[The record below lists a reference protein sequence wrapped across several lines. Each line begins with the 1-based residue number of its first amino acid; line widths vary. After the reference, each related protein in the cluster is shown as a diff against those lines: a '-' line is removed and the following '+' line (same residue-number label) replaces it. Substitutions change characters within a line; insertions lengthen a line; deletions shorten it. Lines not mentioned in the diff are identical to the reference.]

1 MSLRRSCGTATA
13 MVVAMTALASA
24 ASAATVMITGA
35 DGNPTPLSPGLVVA
49 NISPSLQPG
58 FTPDEARYS
67 LYALDASGS
76 LASPEHKC
84 EATAYASP
92 TAVQYRGNGAY
103 AAVLRTFAAKD
114 TSCTSPLQDE
124 RVDFTIAGATAIAAP
139 SPVLLLRQPNADS
152 TTGYDL
158 PVTPV
163 AGAGGYEVRSALG
176 GVTGA
181 DGAFTGPSEVAQV
194 SSATGRAAVSFRWP
208 GRYTFIARAYTSY
221 ARAFTPWS
229 RPLSVT
235 VRAPFD
241 VLAYTLRFTDD
252 TGPSF
257 RLEGQVREPSARGN
271 VSFAAAHGKR
281 GTYRSLGYARLT
293 PTATFAKRF
302 RLRPGS
308 YRLRISFRGSATV
321 ARGSLVQIVR
331 VGRRIAV
338 G

>member
-1 MSLRRSCGTATA
+1 MTLRRSCGTAA
-13 MVVAMTALASA
+13 AVVVVMATLVPV
-24 ASAATVMITGA
+24 ASAATVMITAA
-35 DGNPTPLSPGLVVA
+35 DGNPTPLSPGLVVG

-58 FTPDEARYS
+58 FAPDEARYS
-67 LYALDASGS
+67 LYALDAGGS

-84 EATAYASP
+84 ESTGYASP
-92 TAVQYRGNGAY
+92 TPVQYRGNGTY
-103 AAVLRTFAAKD
+103 AAVLRTFGAKD
-114 TSCTSPLQDE
+114 TSCTSPLQDQ
-124 RVDFTIAGATAIAAP
+124 RLDFTIAGSTAIAAP
-139 SPVLLLRQPNADS
+139 SPVLLLRQANADS
-152 TTGYDL
+152 TTGHEF
-158 PVTPV
+158 PVIPV
-163 AGAGGYEVRSALG
+163 AGADDYEVRYALG

-181 DGAFTGPSEVAQV
+181 DGAFTGPSEIAPV
-194 SSATGRAAVSFRWP
+194 SSATGRAAVSFRSP

-221 ARAFTPWS
+221 PRASTPWS

-257 RLEGQVREPSARGN
+257 RLEGQVREPSARGR
-271 VSFAAAHGKR
+271 VSLAAARGKHGA
-281 GTYRSLGYARLT
+281 YRSLGYARLT

-308 YRLRISFRGSATV
+308 YRLRISFRGSATT

-331 VGRRIAV
+331 VSRRIAV

>member
-1 MSLRRSCGTATA
+1 
-13 MVVAMTALASA
+13 
-24 ASAATVMITGA
+24 
-35 DGNPTPLSPGLVVA
+35 
-49 NISPSLQPG
+49 
-58 FTPDEARYS
+58 
-67 LYALDASGS
+67 
-76 LASPEHKC
+76 
-84 EATAYASP
+84 
-92 TAVQYRGNGAY
+92 VQYRGNGAY
-103 AAVLRTFAAKD
+103 AAVLRTFGVKD
-114 TSCTSPLQDE
+114 TSCSSPLQDE
-124 RVDFTIAGATAIAAP
+124 RLDFTIAGSTAIATP
-139 SPVLLLRQPNADS
+139 SPVLLLREANADPA
-152 TTGYDL
+152 TGYDF

-163 AGAGGYEVRSALG
+163 AGAGGYEVRYALG

-181 DGAFTGPSEVAQV
+181 DGAFTGPSEIALT
-194 SSATGRAAVSFRWP
+194 SASGRASVSFRSP
-208 GRYTFIARAYTSY
+208 GRYTFIARAYTFS

-241 VLAYTLRFTDD
+241 VVPYASRFTDD

-257 RLEGQVREPSARGN
+257 RLEGQVREPSARGR
-271 VSFAAAHGKR
+271 VFFAAARGKH

-308 YRLRISFRGSATV
+308 YRLRISFHGSATV

-331 VGRRIAV
+331 VSRRIAV

>member
-1 MSLRRSCGTATA
+1 MTLRRSCGTAA
-13 MVVAMTALASA
+13 AVVVVMTTLVSSA
-24 ASAATVMITGA
+24 GAATVMITAA

-49 NISPSLQPG
+49 NISPTLQAG

-67 LYALDASGS
+67 LYALDAGGS
-76 LASPEHKC
+76 LVSPEHKC
-84 EATAYASP
+84 ESTGYSSS
-92 TAVQYRGNGAY
+92 TRVQYRGNGAY
-103 AAVLRTFAAKD
+103 AAVLRTFGAKD

-124 RVDFTIAGATAIAAP
+124 RIDFTIAGSTAIAAP

-152 TTGYDL
+152 PARYDL

-163 AGAGGYEVRSALG
+163 AGADQYEVRFALG

-181 DGAFTGPSEVAQV
+181 DGAFTGPSQTAPV
-194 SSATGRAAVSFRWP
+194 SSATGRAAVSFASP
-208 GRYTFIARAYTSY
+208 GRYTFIARASTYSP
-221 ARAFTPWS
+221 AFTPWS

-257 RLEGQVREPSARGN
+257 RLEGQVREPSARGK
-271 VSFAAAHGKR
+271 VSFAAARGKH
-281 GTYRSLGYARLT
+281 GTYRSLGHARLT

>member
-1 MSLRRSCGTATA
+1 MSVRRTCGTAA
-13 MVVAMTALASA
+13 AVVVALTTLVSA
-24 ASAATVMITGA
+24 ASAATVMVTGA

-58 FTPDEARYS
+58 FTPDDARYS
-67 LYALDASGS
+67 LYALDATGS

-84 EATAYASP
+84 ESTAYASS
-92 TAVQYRGNGAY
+92 TRVQYRGNGAY
-103 AAVLRTFAAKD
+103 AVVLRTFGAKD
-114 TSCTSPLQDE
+114 TSCTSPLQDD
-124 RVDFTIAGATAIAAP
+124 RLDFTIAGSTAIAAP

-152 TTGYDL
+152 ATRYDL

-163 AGAGGYEVRSALG
+163 AGANDYEVRFAVG

-181 DGAFTGPSEVAQV
+181 DGAFTGPSQTAPVI
-194 SSATGRAAVSFRWP
+194 SATGRAAVSFPSP
-208 GRYTFIARAYTSY
+208 GRYTFIARAYASP
-221 ARAFTPWS
+221 AFTPWS

-241 VLAYTLRFTDD
+241 VVPYTLRFTDD
-252 TGPSF
+252 AGPSF
-257 RLEGQVREPSARGN
+257 RIEGQVREPSARGR
-271 VSFAAAHGKR
+271 VSFAAARGKHGA
-281 GTYRSLGYARLT
+281 YRSLGHARLT

-302 RLRPGS
+302 RLRSGS

-321 ARGSLVQIVR
+321 ARGSLVQTVR
-331 VGRRIAV
+331 VSRRIAV